1 MNKSEKLV
9 STIQKRIA
17 NQALK
22 PGDRLPSVRGF
33 AQQMKMSPS
42 TVVDAY
48 DRLVGLGIITSRK
61 GAGFFVSRQN
71 LPPISVKDQGP
82 SRKRAVDPFWVSRQ
96 SLDADPSYLMPGCGW
111 LPADW
116 MPNAIVKKA
125 LRDAATRDD
134 VVLSEYGSTRGSPAL
149 RQILMRRYADEGLD
163 MAADQIILTMS
174 GTHAIDL
181 ICRLFLRDGDCVVVD
196 DPCYFN
202 FQALLRAH
210 GVKIVSVPF
219 TPNGPDV
226 AAFERVVQAEKP
238 RLYITNSALHN
249 PTGASWSPAVAHRVL
264 SLAEQHDLTIVEDD
278 IWADLEPSLSPR
290 LATLDGLTRV
300 IKIGSFSKAISASL
314 RCGFI
319 AARADWIEQLIDLQ
333 LATNF
338 GGPSPLISEAFVRI
352 LSSGTFR
359 KYLSELTVRLEKSRD
374 NAIEQLAT
382 IGPRPWVVPRG
393 GYYLW
398 CALPDGINA
407 TTLAQAALDRKMVL
421 APGNV
426 FSHTQT
432 AGQFMRFNVAHMQD
446 QKYYRLLADLLARH

>member
-1 MNKSEKLV
+1 MSKSDRLMAVIE
-9 STIQKRIA
+9 KRIA

-33 AQQMKMSPS
+33 AQQMNMSPS

-48 DRLVGLGIITSRK
+48 DRLVALGIITSRK
-61 GAGFFVSRQN
+61 GAGFFVARQN
-71 LPPISVKDQGP
+71 LPPVSIKNQGP

-116 MPNAIVKKA
+116 MPNALVKKA

-210 GVKIVSVPF
+210 RVKIVSVPF

-226 AAFERVVQAEKP
+226 ETFERVARAEKP

-249 PTGASWSPAVAHRVL
+249 PTGASWSPVVAHRVL

-278 IWADLEPSLSPR
+278 IWADLEPDLSPR
-290 LATLDGLTRV
+290 LATLDGLSRV

-319 AARADWIEQLIDLQ
+319 AARADWVEQLIDLQ

-338 GGPSPLISEAFVRI
+338 GGPSPLISEAFVQI
-352 LSSGTFR
+352 LSAGGFR
-359 KYLSELTVRLEKSRD
+359 KYLSELGMRLD
-374 NAIEQLAT
+374 NARDRAIDGLAALNVH
-382 IGPRPWVVPRG
+382 PWVVPRG

-398 CALPDGINA
+398 CALPDGVEA
-407 TTLAQAALDRKMVL
+407 TRIAQEALERKMVL

-432 AGQFMRFNVAHMQD
+432 AGQFMRFNIAHMQD
-446 QKYYRLLADLLARH
+446 QKTYRLLAELLAQH